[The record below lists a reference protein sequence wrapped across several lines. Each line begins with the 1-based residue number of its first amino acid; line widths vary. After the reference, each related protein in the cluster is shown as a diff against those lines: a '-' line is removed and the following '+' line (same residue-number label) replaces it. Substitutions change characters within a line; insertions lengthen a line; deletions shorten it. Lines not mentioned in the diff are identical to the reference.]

1 MLTRTV
7 ISPSTIEKICLD
19 PTAGKHMIH
28 YLQEH
33 GLLLL
38 NTATLDELKK
48 LPPHIF
54 KTIEKDFLNG
64 TIARAPWILDSETYS
79 PEVALSESGDDAPS
93 GSISAHIDDYP
104 ETHPVAK
111 RQRMKDGAENFNREE
126 CWTWLVEPIVASL
139 PLRDRRIDIVDPYLF
154 DHISKMDIKTKGPLV
169 SADLGIIWFL
179 RELRNTTIAG
189 PAIVVTVYTPE
200 LDPPSEIDLSRINEL
215 CQRHLAPMVND
226 KFQINF
232 RVIRYWKDRR
242 NAKDLRDAYH
252 GRRIFF
258 NETRMIVLD
267 KGMEDLTMMD
277 RGNGYPESR
286 VSESITYKPQAAD
299 HYTNKF
305 VGVMRDK
312 YKNAL
317 WKDHPEYIFTL

>member
-7 ISPSTIEKICLD
+7 ISPSTIEKIRLD
-19 PTAGKHMIH
+19 PTAGKHMIN

-54 KTIEKDFLNG
+54 KTIEKDFFNG
-64 TIARAPWILDSETYS
+64 KIARAPWIIDSETYS
-79 PEVALSESGDDAPS
+79 PEVALSESDDDAPS

-104 ETHPVAK
+104 ETHPVSK
-111 RQRMKDGAENFNREE
+111 RKRMKDGLEAFNREE
-126 CWTWLVEPIVASL
+126 WWTWIVEPIVASL
-139 PLRDRRIDIVDPYLF
+139 PLLDRRIDIVDPYLF
-154 DHISKMDIKTKGPLV
+154 DHVSKMDTRTKNLSV
-169 SADLGIIWFL
+169 SPDLGIIWFL

-189 PAIVVTVYTPE
+189 PAMVVTVYTPE
-200 LDPPSEIDLSRINEL
+200 LDPPSDIDLSRINEL
-215 CQRHLAPMVND
+215 CQRYLAPMVND
-226 KFQINF
+226 KFQINL
-232 RVIRYWKDRR
+232 RVIRYWRDRR
-242 NAKDLRDAYH
+242 NAIDLRDAYH
-252 GRRIFF
+252 GRRVFF
-258 NETRMIVLD
+258 NETREIILD

-277 RGNGYPESR
+277 RGKGYPETR
-286 VSESITYKPQAAD
+286 IKESATYKRHAFD
-299 HYTNKF
+299 DYTKKF

-317 WKDHPEYIFTL
+317 WKDHPEYTFTL

>member
-7 ISPSTIEKICLD
+7 ISPSTIEKIRLD

-79 PEVALSESGDDAPS
+79 PEVALSESGSDAPS

-111 RQRMKDGAENFNREE
+111 RQRMKDGAEPFNREE

-139 PLRDRRIDIVDPYLF
+139 PLRDRRVDIVDPYLF
-154 DHISKMDIKTKGPLV
+154 DHVSKMDIKTKSLSV

-189 PAIVVTVYTPE
+189 PAMVVTVYTRE
-200 LDPPSEIDLSRINEL
+200 SDPPSDIDLSRINEL
-215 CQRHLAPMVND
+215 CQRYLAPMVND
-226 KFQINF
+226 KFQINL
-232 RVIRYWKDRR
+232 RVARYWRDRR
-242 NAKDLRDAYH
+242 NARDLSDAFH

-258 NETRMIVLD
+258 NETREIILD

-277 RGNGYPESR
+277 RGKGYPESR
-286 VSESITYKPQAAD
+286 VSESITYKRRAAD
-299 HYTNKF
+299 DYPKT

-317 WKDHPEYIFTL
+317 WKDHPEYIITV